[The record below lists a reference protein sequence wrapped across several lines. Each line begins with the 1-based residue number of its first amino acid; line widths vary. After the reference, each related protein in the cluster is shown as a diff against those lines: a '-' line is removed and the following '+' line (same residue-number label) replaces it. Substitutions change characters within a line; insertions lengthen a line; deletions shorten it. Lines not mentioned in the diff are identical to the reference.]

1 MFIPYG
7 QPFMKSKHRQG
18 QSPHTPN
25 TTKRRSAKNQKLEHI
40 EMAIF
45 IASTKSISRG
55 NGQSA
60 VASAS
65 YRAGVELEDKRY
77 GKTHDY
83 SKKHGVMSA
92 DIILPSALANTK
104 TTVDRG
110 DLWNKAEA
118 AEKRKDARVAREWL
132 VNLPHELSEQ
142 DRKELAHTFAQ
153 TLADR
158 YGTIADCAIH
168 QPTQKEIDR
177 GADPRNF
184 HAHIMF
190 TTRTAAIGNNNEIIL
205 TDKADIELSDTKRH
219 KLGMERVSLEIK
231 EVRQLWEELANEK
244 LAEHKHDLID
254 CRSYADQGK
263 DIEPQLK
270 MGSVATKL
278 ERDAY
283 EKAKTAAKEKGEVFN
298 GIAPVTIRGEINA
311 MIAERNSLV
320 LEASNRI
327 IFEQRDYDE
336 RLETTKRCIERANQR
351 IRNTKRDIEWSSK
364 RCKNLPNWIDGNH
377 KAIES
382 NTRRYSDTAQAND
395 NLTQRIEDT
404 KQAIKSITEA
414 IGRSDIEINSAV
426 EQSARPAPSPF
437 DDNYR
442 RAFYERKRRIDRELR
457 EYDRQAKRESYA
469 DEKENNDLRATL
481 SAFAHRLMTRHHE
494 KFSLRPGFRDNPADY
509 PEKFDYRQIKVLDRF
524 ANELGLNNDFDSFR
538 EEQRRIADLFT
549 FDVIQD
555 NLNAMDILINRQKER
570 KNYHE
575 VTADF
580 DAFLTRLDASRTAKN
595 NELQGSLG
603 RSDISRM
610 TAETLTV
617 VSYLDN
623 IEQYINKE
631 TTADECKVLAQEHIS
646 ETLRRT
652 STQYELS
659 YQGLRTLDSNESVQK
674 HARALESSLSVFDT
688 KYADKLTVG
697 DVESINNGLKV
708 LNQKLEIT
716 RPINRPS
723 PSPF

>member
-1 MFIPYG
+1 
-7 QPFMKSKHRQG
+7 
-18 QSPHTPN
+18 
-25 TTKRRSAKNQKLEHI
+25 
-40 EMAIF
+40 MAVF

-65 YRAGVELEDKRY
+65 YRAGCELEDKRY

-92 DIILPSALANTK
+92 DIIFPTALAAAN
-104 TTVDRG
+104 VDIDRS
-110 DLWNKAEA
+110 DLWNKAED

-132 VNLPHELSEQ
+132 VNLPYELSEQ
-142 DRKELAHTFAQ
+142 DRKELAHSFAQ

-184 HAHIMF
+184 HAHILF
-190 TTRTAAIGNNNEIIL
+190 TTRCAELDDNFEIVL
-205 TDKADIELSDTKRH
+205 KDKATIELSDKKRRS
-219 KLGMERVSLEIK
+219 LGLERVSDEIK
-231 EVRQLWEELANEK
+231 EIRKIWERTANDK
-244 LAEHKHDLID
+244 LAERNFNFID
-254 CRSYADQGK
+254 SRSYADQGK

-270 MGSVATKL
+270 MGSIATKL

-336 RLETTKRCIERANQR
+336 RLETTKRCIDRANQR
-351 IRNTKRDIEWSSK
+351 IRNTKRQIERTEQDIEWTSK
-364 RCKNLPNWIDGNH
+364 RCESLPKHIEQYN
-377 KAIES
+377 KAVS
-382 NTRRYSDTAQAND
+382 GNTRRDSDTAQAND
-395 NLTQRIEDT
+395 KLIQRIDNT
-404 KQAIKSITEA
+404 KRSINSVTEA
-414 IGRSDIEINSAV
+414 IGKSDLAINRAV

-442 RAFYERKRRIDRELR
+442 RAFHERKRRIDRELR
-457 EYDRQAKRESYA
+457 EQDKQAHRESYA
-469 DEKENNDLRATL
+469 DEKDNNNLRATL
-481 SAFAHRLMTRHHE
+481 SAFAHRLMTRHNE

-509 PEKFDYRQIKVLDRF
+509 PEKFDYRQVKVLDRF
-524 ANELGLNNDFDSFR
+524 ANELGLTNDFDDFR

-549 FDVIQD
+549 FDVMQN
-555 NLNAMDILINRQKER
+555 NLNAMDILINRKKER

-580 DAFLTRLDASRTAKN
+580 EVFITRLDASRTAKN

-610 TAETLTV
+610 TAETLTA

-646 ETLRRT
+646 EILKRT
-652 STQYELS
+652 STQYELA

-674 HARALESSLSVFDT
+674 HARTLESSLSGFNT
-688 KYADKLTVG
+688 KYADKLTES
-697 DVESINNGLKV
+697 DIKSINNGLKV
-708 LNQKLEIT
+708 LSQKLEIA

>member
-1 MFIPYG
+1 
-7 QPFMKSKHRQG
+7 
-18 QSPHTPN
+18 
-25 TTKRRSAKNQKLEHI
+25 
-40 EMAIF
+40 MAIF

-55 NGQSA
+55 SGQSA

-92 DIILPSALANTK
+92 DIILPLALADAK
-104 TTVDRG
+104 ATVDRSE
-110 DLWNKAEA
+110 LWNKAES
-118 AEKRKDARVAREWL
+118 AEKRRDARVAREWL
-132 VNLPHELSEQ
+132 VNLPHELNEQ
-142 DRKELAHTFAQ
+142 ERKELAHSFAQ

-168 QPTQKEIDR
+168 KPTDKEIER

-184 HAHIMF
+184 HAHILF
-190 TTRTAAIGNNNEIIL
+190 TTRTAELDDNFEIVL
-205 TDKADIELSDTKRH
+205 KDKASIELSDKKRRS
-219 KLGMERVSLEIK
+219 LGLERVSEEIK
-231 EVRQLWEELANEK
+231 EVRKLWEQTANDK
-244 LAEHKHDLID
+244 LAKRNLNLID
-254 CRSYADQGK
+254 SRSYVDQGK

-283 EKAKTAAKEKGEVFN
+283 EKAKSVAMEKGEVFN

-311 MIAERNSLV
+311 MIEERNSLV

-382 NTRRYSDTAQAND
+382 NTRKSSNTARANEK
-395 NLTQRIEDT
+395 LTQRIDNT
-404 KQAIKSITEA
+404 KQSINSITEA

-426 EQSARPAPSPF
+426 EQSAIPAPNPF

-469 DEKENNDLRATL
+469 NEKDNNDLRATL
-481 SAFAHRLMTRHHE
+481 NAFAHRLMTRHHE

-509 PEKFDYRQIKVLDRF
+509 PEKFDYRQVKILDRF

-549 FDVIQD
+549 FDVMQN

-580 DAFLTRLDASRTAKN
+580 DAFLTRLGASRTAKN

-610 TAETLTV
+610 TAETLTA

-631 TTADECKVLAQEHIS
+631 TTANECKVLAQEHIS
-646 ETLRRT
+646 ETLKRT
-652 STQYELS
+652 STQYELA

-674 HARALESSLSVFDT
+674 HARALESSLSGLNT
-688 KYADKLTVG
+688 KYADKLTES
-697 DVESINNGLKV
+697 DIKSINNGLEV
-708 LNQKLEIT
+708 LSRKLEIAK
-716 RPINRPS
+716 PINRPF